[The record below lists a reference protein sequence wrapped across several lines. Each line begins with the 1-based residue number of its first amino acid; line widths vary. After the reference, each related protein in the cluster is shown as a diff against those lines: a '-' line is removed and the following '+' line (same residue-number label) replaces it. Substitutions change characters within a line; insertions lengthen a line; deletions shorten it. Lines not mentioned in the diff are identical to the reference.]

1 MADIVDSSSPHD
13 IFERDKNEDKNTSSS
28 SKDSEP
34 ENIDKIQKFIDEQH
48 HNLKPDKD
56 NVEAE
61 LSVLSLTNEQTENM
75 NGVVS
80 MMLTEPETGPTDA
93 DIKDN
98 IPGKEIEKCTI
109 ALTVGSKV
117 EARDFADIWYP
128 GEIAEVDYDEMEVLV
143 HYENTFNK
151 HDEWINVSSSRLRP
165 YIPKPENCSNLPEMA
180 STKGSHDENTI
191 QKDESNVEENNK
203 VTFMPGE
210 RCLARWRDNRR
221 FMATINK
228 ELENGEFEI
237 VFDDGFHWKC
247 ASSRLYKLKDPS
259 LSVDTSTST
268 SVSALSPI
276 PAGTGPMGTQGLNVP
291 YHTHLF
297 DPTRDYLSSKSERR
311 EMKRK
316 LNIKEI
322 FNIGQKKRKIV
333 SNFEKEKGNAETKP
347 KVIKKQTKKKIE
359 SEMEINKKTVAKIHD
374 NQQTTTNSTDINN
387 TSETAMIEDCD
398 KINLRDLD
406 IASGD
411 DDKMH
416 TSYLSDSS
424 DLNSSTDPVTKEEE
438 CLKRFEKPD
447 EIKHEEEI
455 VKIREAI
462 MRLESSLNT
471 TDSDNIKI
479 KQEFVKVESFDVDT
493 LTDNIKVESLEQSE
507 VDLEKVEITLEKV
520 ETPFDHVAI
529 NVETYKKQANEIS
542 PEQLIEMQSS
552 NIEVVKVDLGK
563 PKLKKESLKLKK
575 SKNMRL
581 MREKNVKRE
590 FERVQSELMEVKR
603 QMEEMRQ
610 QMLLKTESIAQS
622 GGTKEMA
629 ESFLLPGEWCCKW
642 VDGEPVGKVRD
653 SADNKHDDK
662 VPTLPRRSVEVE
674 DKRLPV
680 GWKKLLVRR
689 SLGQSAGKWDVV
701 LVAPDNKKIHTKH
714 EMRLY
719 LESNMDDALKPY
731 EPALLDFS
739 VHQKLSRRL
748 GWVTYS
754 QGNEKPS
761 MPYRKRKLSLVRDG
775 RSKQKLNIRKPKAF
789 CTQPGDEPSN
799 TNMYGSGTM
808 DNTAT
813 TTLEDGYVYVGSL
826 KVQVKDN
833 LLCCPTEGCF
843 KNFRSSALLKMHIK
857 HYHRELK
864 VMLGKAPK
872 VVDLAY
878 ARSKAT
884 LKDRKKK
891 KGERVIKV
899 KLPKQ
904 KRSEEKFN
912 FKDINKELKRNIIQ
926 QENNIHKIGDSPKLR
941 QALVPRP
948 VKGPKVLLPVRK
960 VKSRVEKNMEN
971 ELTNDET
978 SANDMS
984 EIDFETAIS
993 THTVTKTLQSFKN
1006 DRNRLFSKAA
1016 VSEDD
1021 EWAAANSD
1029 FESRSSY
1036 LGSETP
1042 DFRTNKK
1049 IVPHQFGSS
1058 ESNEEHKDSEMYMY
1072 TETGEKVKI
1081 ERMKREEIINCH
1093 CGFREEDGL
1102 MVQCELCLCWQHAL
1116 CHNIQ
1121 REAEV
1126 PEKYTCSICLNP
1138 RRGRRSQR
1146 FVHDQDRL
1154 YEGLLPGAA
1163 PSDSA
1168 RRSHE
1173 LSANLLRLQ
1182 DALHACRLKYYVA
1195 SKKNHP
1201 KLYLWAKDW
1210 DSTELNLTK
1219 DRLNSDYSDLNV
1231 IINNI
1236 GKENMPLKTGFDH
1249 EDLPLT
1255 TELERMSNGQGVCGP
1270 QPEAAIENSAC
1281 RERLL
1286 QHVQRCQALVD
1297 ARLDS
1302 IEAQVAELES
1312 QDPSFE
1318 DDETADF
1325 YPRTKQTIQMLMR
1338 DLDTMEELAVIT

>member
-1 MADIVDSSSPHD
+1 MTFSGDTMSVPLTPNVGEEKRAVPSIFSWKMADIGDSSSPHD

-98 IPGKEIEKCTI
+98 IPGKEIEKY
-109 ALTVGSKV
+109 
-117 EARDFADIWYP
+117 IWYP

-180 STKGSHDENTI
+180 CTKGSHDENTI

-203 VTFMPGE
+203 VTFVPGE

-689 SLGQSAGKWDVV
+689 SL
-701 LVAPDNKKIHTKH
+701 
-714 EMRLY
+714 
-719 LESNMDDALKPY
+719 ESNMDDALKPY

-761 MPYRKRKLSLVRDG
+761 MPYRKRKLSL
-775 RSKQKLNIRKPKAF
+775 F

-1049 IVPHQFGSS
+1049 IVPH
-1058 ESNEEHKDSEMYMY
+1058 H
-1072 TETGEKVKI
+1072 
-1081 ERMKREEIINCH
+1081 
-1093 CGFREEDGL
+1093 
-1102 MVQCELCLCWQHAL
+1102 
-1116 CHNIQ
+1116 
-1121 REAEV
+1121 
-1126 PEKYTCSICLNP
+1126 
-1138 RRGRRSQR
+1138 
-1146 FVHDQDRL
+1146 
-1154 YEGLLPGAA
+1154 
-1163 PSDSA
+1163 
-1168 RRSHE
+1168 
-1173 LSANLLRLQ
+1173 
-1182 DALHACRLKYYVA
+1182 
-1195 SKKNHP
+1195 KKNHP